1 MSADDGARDP
11 VRTWPRR
18 RVLQASVAAGASLAA
33 NRIFGAEEPQKP
45 PERKPLNVVF
55 VFADQW
61 RAQATG
67 YAGDPNVKTPNLDA
81 LAKRSVNF
89 SRAIASCPVCSPYR
103 ASLITGQYPLT
114 HGVFINDVHLRNE
127 AVSIAEAFK
136 AGGYDTGYIGKWHL
150 QGRGRLSFIPRED
163 RQGFDFWRVCE
174 CTHDYNKSPY
184 YADGPE
190 RLVWPGYDAEAQ
202 TRAAQAYIRGD
213 GRDKAKPF
221 LLMLSWGPPHNP
233 YETAPKQFRDLYDPA
248 KLVLRPNVPPPAQ
261 AAARRDLAGY
271 YAHCTALDAY
281 VGDLL
286 KTIADAGLA
295 DDTIFAFTSDHGDML
310 GSQGQQRKQRP
321 WDESIRVPFLLSLPL
336 PPSSPLPLGE
346 GRVRVPSPLPW
357 GEGRVR
363 VPGAAA
369 PPQQGREI
377 TQPFNVPDIM
387 PTLLRLC
394 GLDVPKTVEGL
405 DFSSLVTGPVGG
417 ASVPRDIVGGA
428 SVPRAL
434 PESALIACYAPFG
447 EWTRQGGGRE
457 YRGVRTAR
465 HTYVETREGPWL
477 LYDNEKDPY
486 QLTNLVGK
494 PEAAE
499 VQPHLA
505 AELKKLLAQRND
517 EFLSGWDYI
526 TKWGYKTDK
535 TGTAPTA
542 P

>member
-1 MSADDGARDP
+1 MSREQGSKRPDA
-11 VRTWPRR
+11 TWPRR
-18 RVLQASVAAGASLAA
+18 RMLGAAAAAGAGLAA
-33 NRIFGAEEPQKP
+33 ARLLGAEDVKQPTP
-45 PERKPLNVVF
+45 RKPLNVVF
-55 VFADQW
+55 VFGDQW

-67 YAGDPNVKTPNLDA
+67 YAGDPNVRTPHLDA

-114 HGVFINDVHLRNE
+114 HGVFINDVHLGDE

-150 QGRGRLSFIPRED
+150 NGRGRLSFIPREN

-174 CTHDYNKSPY
+174 CTHNYNKSVY
-184 YADGPE
+184 YGDGPE

-202 TRAAQAYIRGD
+202 TRCAQAYIRGE

-233 YETAPKQFRDLYDPA
+233 YETAPKQFREMYDPA
-248 KLVLRPNVPPPAQ
+248 KLQLRPNVPPPAQ

-271 YAHCTALDAY
+271 YAHCTALDSY

-286 KTIADAGLA
+286 KTIEQAGLA
-295 DDTIFAFTSDHGDML
+295 HDTLFVFTSDHGDML

-321 WDESIRVPFLLSLPL
+321 WDESVRVPFLLHCPAIH
-336 PPSSPLPLGE
+336 GE
-346 GRVRVPSPLPW
+346 R
-357 GEGRVR
+357 
-363 VPGAAA
+363 
-369 PPQQGREI
+369 GREL
-377 TQPFNVPDIM
+377 TQPIVEADIM
-387 PTLLRLC
+387 PTLLGLC
-394 GLDVPKTVEGL
+394 GLPVPKSVEGADL
-405 DFSSLVTGPVGG
+405 SGLVTGKGDPKEG
-417 ASVPRDIVGGA
+417 A
-428 SVPRAL
+428 
-434 PESALIACYAPFG
+434 ALIACYAPFG
-447 EWTRQGGGRE
+447 EWTRAGGGRE
-457 YRGVRTAR
+457 YRGVRTPR

-477 LYDNEKDPY
+477 LYDNEEDPY

-499 VQPHLA
+499 TQAHLA
-505 AELKKLLAQRND
+505 AELKALLARRGDQ
-517 EFLSGWDYI
+517 FLSGWDYLA
-526 TKWGYKTDK
+526 KWGHKTDK
-535 TGTAPTA
+535 AGTAPTA